1 MLRLFD
7 VTKSYS
13 FEIAS
18 TKEKG
23 IRYILILSSEDAQ
36 KMGLEKKSNAL
47 PILIGAVVV
56 IIGFLVYRKLK
67 KKK

>member
-1 MLRLFD
+1 VMLPIHLEYKDVNNNDYYEDLKLEVKLF
-7 VTKSYS
+7 
-13 FEIAS
+13 
-18 TKEKG
+18 
-23 IRYILILSSEDAQ
+23 SSEDAQ